1 VTVVPTIRPE
11 RPAAG
16 WRGVLS
22 AVAFTMMVLIAV
34 LFAQGLWSVLLAEN
48 LARSPAVPWSVAVTA
63 ALLWVVWRYLDGGWG
78 RSSSSAVR
86 RLYLRAHGMPIGQF
100 AFALLAGALA
110 LSALVALWLVVTQL
124 LPMPQS
130 SRPDLA
136 AYPPFTVAVVVT
148 MASLVGAIVEEAGL
162 RGYMFT
168 RLSTVLPVPAAI
180 VAVAIVI
187 IPGHALT
194 QGFVA
199 PVILWY
205 FLADVT
211 FGALAYLSGSI
222 LPVIVIHAAGLL
234 LFFTVI
240 WPTDSSRGLVTL
252 GTATPAFW
260 LDVVLSAVL
269 GAISVVAFLRLRT
282 PPIR

>member
-1 VTVVPTIRPE
+1 
-11 RPAAG
+11 
-16 WRGVLS
+16 VLS
-22 AVAFTMMVLIAV
+22 SVAFTVMVLVAV

-63 ALLWVVWRYLDGGWG
+63 ALLWVVWRYLDGTWG
-78 RSSSSAVR
+78 RSSSTATR
-86 RLYLRAHGMPIGQF
+86 RLYLRANGMPLGRF

-110 LSALVALWLVVTQL
+110 LGALVALWLVITQL

-136 AYPPFTVAVVVT
+136 AYPPLTVAAVIT
-148 MASLVGAIVEEAGL
+148 MASVVGAIVEEAGL
-162 RGYMFT
+162 RGYMLT
-168 RLSTVLPVPAAI
+168 RLTTVLPAPAAI
-180 VAVAIVI
+180 VVVAIVI
-187 IPGHALT
+187 VPGHALT

-205 FLADVT
+205 LLADVT

-222 LPVIVIHAAGLL
+222 LPVIVIHAVGLL

-240 WPTDSSRGLVTL
+240 WPTDSSRELVTL

-260 LDVVLSAVL
+260 LDVGLGAVL
-269 GAISVVAFLRLRT
+269 CALAVVAFLRLRT
-282 PPIR
+282 LPIR